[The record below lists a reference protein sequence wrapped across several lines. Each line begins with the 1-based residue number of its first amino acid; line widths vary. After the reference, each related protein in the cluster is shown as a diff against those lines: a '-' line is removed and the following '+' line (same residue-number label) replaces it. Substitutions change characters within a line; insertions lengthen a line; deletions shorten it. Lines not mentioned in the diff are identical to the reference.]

1 MAFSRMPGVKLPHR
15 KHTSNNFPARITPPE
30 EVCLVLSMHIG
41 TPAIPV
47 VKPGDTVKVG
57 QLIAKEGGYVSA
69 PVHASVSGTV
79 KRIDDITTAANTLS
93 KAIIIQSD
101 GLMERHEHLAPPK
114 VTDRESFIQA
124 VKNSGVVGLGGA
136 AFPTAVKLNVKE
148 GVTVE
153 EIIIN
158 GAECEPYITADTR
171 TFLDRAEELLYGVN
185 LLLKY
190 IQPKK
195 IIIGIENNKKEAIQ
209 KAKKLFENEKSVT
222 VQVLPSVYPQGG
234 EKVLI
239 YSTTQKI
246 VPEGKLPL
254 DVGVIVLNV
263 TTVAA
268 IAEFVKTGMPLTE
281 KCITVDGSA
290 VSSPANLI
298 VPIGTRIKDV
308 FAAAGGFKTDP
319 EKIIMGGPMMGH
331 SMPDTEYPV
340 MKGTNALLAFD
351 KKEAEIPE
359 ETPCIN
365 CGSCIQRCPLHL
377 DPPAFGKAYMLK
389 DPKALEKLKVNLCM
403 ECGVCAYVCPAKRH
417 LVQRNRLAK
426 NMLKEH
432 NEKKKKE
439 EAEKNGKA

>member
-1 MAFSRMPGVKLPHR
+1 MVFFRMPGVKVPHR
-15 KHTSNNFPARITPPE
+15 KHASNSIPSRITPQE
-30 EVCLVLSMHIG
+30 EVCLLLSMHIG
-41 TPAIPV
+41 APAVPA
-47 VKPGDTVKVG
+47 VKIGDTVKIG
-57 QLIAKEGGYVSA
+57 QLVAKEGGYVSA
-69 PVHASVSGTV
+69 PVHASVSGKV
-79 KRIDDITTAANTLS
+79 LRIEDMTTAANTLS
-93 KAIIIQSD
+93 KAIVIQSD
-101 GLMERHEHLAPPK
+101 GLMEKYEHLAPPK
-114 VTDRESFIQA
+114 VTDRESFVQA

-136 AFPTAVKLNVKE
+136 AFPTAVKLNVN
-148 GVTVE
+148 GRAVE
-153 EIIIN
+153 EIVIN

-171 TFLDRAEELLYGVN
+171 TFLDRSDDLLYGIE

-190 IQPKK
+190 ICPKR
-195 IIIGIENNKKEAIQ
+195 IIIGIENNKKEAIE
-209 KAKKLFENEKSVT
+209 KAKKLFENKKEVF
-222 VQVLPSVYPQGG
+222 VQTLPSVYPQGG

-239 YSTTQKI
+239 YSATKKI

-268 IAEFVKTGMPLTE
+268 IADYIRTGMPLTE

-290 VSSPANLI
+290 VNMPANLI

-308 FAAAGGFKTDP
+308 FEAAGGFKKEP
-319 EKIIMGGPMMGH
+319 AKIIMGGPMMGH

-351 KKEAEIPE
+351 EKDGKISE

-365 CGSCIQRCPLHL
+365 CGSCIQRCPLQL
-377 DPPAFGKAYMLK
+377 DPPAFARAYMQK
-389 DPKALEKLKVNLCM
+389 DTDSLEKLKVNLCM

-426 NMLKEH
+426 NMLKE
-432 NEKKKKE
+432 KKKE
-439 EAEKNGKA
+439 EESKNGKA

>member
-1 MAFSRMPGVKLPHR
+1 MAFFRLPGVKLPHR
-15 KHTSNNFPARITPPE
+15 KHTSNCIPTRITPPE
-30 EVCLVLSMHIG
+30 EVCLLLSMHIG
-41 TPAIPV
+41 APAVPT

-57 QLIAKEGGYVSA
+57 QVVAREGGYVSS
-69 PVHASVSGTV
+69 PVHASVSGRV
-79 KRIDDITTAANTLS
+79 LRFEDITTVSNTLS
-93 KAIIIQSD
+93 KAIVIQSD
-101 GLMERHEHLAPPK
+101 GLMEEYEGIAPPE
-114 VTDRESFIQA
+114 VTDRASFIQA
-124 VKNSGVVGLGGA
+124 VKDSGVVGLGGA

-148 GVTVE
+148 GTAVE
-153 EIIIN
+153 EIVIN

-171 TFLDRAEELLYGVN
+171 TFIDRAEELLYGVE

-195 IIIGIENNKKEAIQ
+195 VVIGIEDNKKEAIQ
-209 KAKKLFENEKSVT
+209 KTKELFAKKENVKVS
-222 VQVLPSVYPQGG
+222 VLPSLYPQGG

-239 YSTTQKI
+239 YSTVKKT

-268 IAEFVKTGMPLTE
+268 IARYIKTGMPLTE
-281 KCITVDGSA
+281 KCITVDGGC

-308 FAAAGGFKTDP
+308 FKAAGGLKKDP
-319 EKIIMGGPMMGH
+319 AKIIMGGPMMGH
-331 SMPDTEYPV
+331 SVPDTEYPV

-351 KKEAEIPE
+351 EKEAEIPE

-365 CGSCIQRCPLHL
+365 CGSCIQRCPLRL
-377 DPPAFGKAYMLK
+377 DPPAFGKAYMQK

-426 NMLKEH
+426 NMFKEH
-432 NEKKKKE
+432 NEKKK
-439 EAEKNGKA
+439 AEGMKNGQA

>member
-1 MAFSRMPGVKLPHR
+1 MVFFRMPGVKVPHR
-15 KHTSNNFPARITPPE
+15 KHTSNSIPSRITPPE
-30 EVCLVLSMHIG
+30 EVCLLLSMHIG
-41 TPAIPV
+41 APAIPA
-47 VKPGDTVKVG
+47 VKPGDKVKIG
-57 QLIAKEGGYVSA
+57 QIVAKEGGYVSS

-93 KAIIIQSD
+93 KAIVIQSD
-101 GLMERHEHLAPPK
+101 GLMEKYELLTPPQ
-114 VTDRESFIQA
+114 VTDRPSFIQA
-124 VKNSGVVGLGGA
+124 VKESGVVGLGGA

-171 TFLDRAEELLYGVN
+171 TFIDRADELLYGVD

-190 IQPKK
+190 IQPKR

-209 KAKKLFENEKSVT
+209 KAKKLFENVKDVAVRE
-222 VQVLPSVYPQGG
+222 LPSVYPQGG

-239 YSTTQKI
+239 YSTTKKI

-268 IAEFVKTGMPLTE
+268 IARYIRTGMPLTE

-290 VSSPANLI
+290 VNAPANLI

-308 FAAAGGFKTDP
+308 FAAAGGFKADP

-351 KKEAEIPE
+351 KKDAEIPE

-403 ECGVCAYVCPAKRH
+403 ECGVCSYVCPAKRH

-432 NEKKKKE
+432 NEKKKAE
-439 EAEKNGKA
+439 ENKNG